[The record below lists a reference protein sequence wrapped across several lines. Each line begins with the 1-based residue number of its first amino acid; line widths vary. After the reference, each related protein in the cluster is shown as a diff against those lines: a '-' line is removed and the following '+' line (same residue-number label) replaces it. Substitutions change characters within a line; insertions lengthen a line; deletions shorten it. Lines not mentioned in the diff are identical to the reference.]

1 MVDGNSGAVG
11 GQDWERGGG
20 KMAGDLGIT
29 EGQHSALI
37 EATVIRASGPCGPAL
52 TDWDKP

>member
-1 MVDGNSGAVG
+1 M
-11 GQDWERGGG
+11 WG
-20 KMAGDLGIT
+20 KMAGDPGIT

-37 EATVIRASGPCGPAL
+37 EATVIRASRPYGPAL

>member
-1 MVDGNSGAVG
+1 
-11 GQDWERGGG
+11 
-20 KMAGDLGIT
+20 MAGDPGIT

-37 EATVIRASGPCGPAL
+37 EATVIRASCPYGPAL